1 MNIAD
6 EKKIAYILREMGMRQ
21 DIKGYKYVKYAISL
35 TVDNESVLDA
45 ITKGLYPE
53 VAKKFRTTPARAE
66 RAIRHAVESTFD
78 NIPTELLHSIFGNS
92 ISRHSGKVTNS
103 HFIAAMAELMRFID
117 VPTNYADLGTVTP
130 VKEPLEDI
138 LKELEGNNNA

>member
-21 DIKGYKYVKYAISL
+21 DIKGYRYVKYAVSL
-35 TVDNESVLDA
+35 AVDDESVLDA

-53 VAKKFRTTPARAE
+53 VAKKFQTTPARAE
-66 RAIRHAVESTFD
+66 RAIRHAIESAFD
-78 NIPTELLHSIFGNS
+78 NIPSELLHSIFGSS

-130 VKEPLEDI
+130 VKEPLKDI
-138 LKELEGNNNA
+138 LKGLEGNNNA